1 MGGFIRK
8 YEILTHPIMIIR
20 IFGLQVFLACLLAKH
35 NTPFLSILVRLG
47 KI

>member
-8 YEILTHPIMIIR
+8 YEILTHPITIIR
-20 IFGLQVFLACLLAKH
+20 SFGLQVFLACLLAKH
-35 NTPFLSILVRLG
+35 ETFLSILVRLG